1 MFRVLRRS
9 VGDTVRSG
17 GGGDGGDLVVVSQSG
32 GLVQGNFFLMR
43 VKFLS
48 DRPIG
53 R

>member
-32 GLVQGNFFLMR
+32 VSFREIFFCC
-43 VKFLS
+43 
-48 DRPIG
+48 G
-53 R
+53 